1 VRKPDRG
8 RFFRRRRWRG
18 GAGAAADGLEPAH
31 QAVQRPQS
39 PKTVQGIKRA
49 RRNAAR
55 RPQRRCPMKGT
66 IKIGKKT
73 EGHLDLL
80 AKLGYEAQVDGN
92 KIVIECNGFH
102 DADVEVDAT
111 SQEKLFGFFAEIRK
125 NKMLVPYNTR
135 IKFEDGKSL
144 SAPFNLLR
152 LGELSAMVA
161 SPEKERKVSGPSI
174 SDLVD

>member
-1 VRKPDRG
+1 
-8 RFFRRRRWRG
+8 
-18 GAGAAADGLEPAH
+18 
-31 QAVQRPQS
+31 
-39 PKTVQGIKRA
+39 
-49 RRNAAR
+49 
-55 RPQRRCPMKGT
+55 MKGT